1 VTNIRYSIRR
11 LRQDTTLTIVVTLAL
26 ALGIG
31 ANTAVFSVIEAALLR
46 ELPFPEPERLVVLH
60 ERSSSGMTS
69 LAAALVGGRLMQRFL
84 CDVAP
89 IDLVSFA
96 AVPLIV
102 AAVTLVACLIPACR
116 AMRIDPLVALRSE

>member
-1 VTNIRYSIRR
+1 
-11 LRQDTTLTIVVTLAL
+11 
-26 ALGIG
+26 
-31 ANTAVFSVIEAALLR
+31 
-46 ELPFPEPERLVVLH
+46 
-60 ERSSSGMTS
+60 MTS

-102 AAVTLVACLIPACR
+102 AAVTLVACLVPAWR